1 MGDVRQEIALY
12 NKSTIEILCRII
24 QGGGI
29 MRRVVVDMQNALFAD
44 AISSALKNFDS
55 DFSVYQSEAPE
66 QTTEMCFDI
75 QANVLI
81 MEVTAYTPWRLEE
94 RMKIRD
100 EVKAQ
105 LPNCKIVLVVDENT
119 EKKLADKVRQAKKD
133 GLVDNF
139 IYGSVSSTYLS
150 AIIDAL

>member
-1 MGDVRQEIALY
+1 
-12 NKSTIEILCRII
+12 
-24 QGGGI
+24 

-55 DFSVYQSEAPE
+55 DFSVYQSETPE
-66 QTTEMCFDI
+66 RTTEMCFDI

-94 RMKIRD
+94 RMIIRD

-139 IYGSVSSTYLS
+139 IYSSVSSTYLS
-150 AIIDAL
+150 AVIDAL